1 MAVRLKELTK
11 AMIFAGVLF
20 LVTLGFACGGGP
32 GRGPLIIVDSGAD
45 TSDRDEVVT
54 LREAIL
60 IAVGELAVAD
70 LEPGEADNVSGAP
83 GPDSADTITFNTL
96 VVPVSAA
103 VTISLQDSLP
113 SLAAGG
119 DTIDGSQA
127 SVIVDGGSRSFECFR
142 VDSAGNALQGL
153 QIQNCLRGI
162 VLGPGAQGNTIGGE
176 APGEGNTISANEEGV
191 FIAGA
196 GADGNAIKGS
206 FIGTDAAGTEAL
218 GNRTG
223 IHIGSGAQGNVV
235 GGASPGARNVIS
247 GNEIQGIIIR
257 GRSNVVVGNYIGT
270 DVTGKVSVPNGAEG
284 IWIADEAQDN
294 IIGGATPAERN
305 VISGNK
311 LFGMNISG
319 ARATGNTVKGN
330 YIGVD
335 ATGKVA
341 LWNPYGLAI
350 DGASN
355 NTIGGTTPG
364 EGNVISGNGTGVLIR
379 GSGASANVL
388 KGNHIGTGSTASRPL
403 GNVLGI
409 WILKGAHHN
418 LIGGQDADD
427 GNVISFSNTQG
438 LLIEGND
445 TVGNTIRGNS
455 IYSSGGA
462 GMENADG
469 GNIEL
474 QPPTLT
480 STSPVAGTACASCIV
495 DIYSDSEDEG
505 EVYEGWTVA
514 GEEGAFTFAKT
525 VSGPNI
531 TATAT
536 DAEGNTSNFSQPV
549 QVAAG

>member
-1 MAVRLKELTK
+1 MAVSLKELTK
-11 AMIFAGVLF
+11 AMVFAGVLF
-20 LVTLGFACGGGP
+20 LVTLEVACGGGS
-32 GRGPLIIVDSGAD
+32 GGGPVIIVDGGAD
-45 TSDRDEVVT
+45 TNVRDEAVT

-60 IAVGELAVAD
+60 LAVGELAVAD
-70 LEPGEADNVSGAP
+70 LVPAEADNVSGAP
-83 GPDSADTITFNTL
+83 GPDSADTITFDTL
-96 VVPVSAA
+96 VFLPSLS
-103 VTISLQDSLP
+103 VTISLQGSLP
-113 SLAAGG
+113 SLAGGG
-119 DTIDGSQA
+119 DTIDASQA
-127 SVIVDGGSRSFECFR
+127 GVIVDGGDRSFECFS

-153 QIQNCLRGI
+153 QIQNCLKGI
-162 VLGPGAQGNTIGGE
+162 ALGSGAQGNTIGGE
-176 APGEGNTISANEEGV
+176 AEGEGNIISANEEGV
-191 FIAGA
+191 LIAGV

-206 FIGTDAAGTEAL
+206 FIGTDAAGTKAL
-218 GNRTG
+218 GNSTG

-270 DVTGKVSVPNGAEG
+270 DVTGKVSIPNGAEG
-284 IWIADEAQDN
+284 IWIADAALDN

-305 VISGNK
+305 VISGNG

-319 ARATGNTVKGN
+319 SRATGNIVKGN

-350 DGASN
+350 DGAAN
-355 NTIGGTTPG
+355 NIIGGTAPG

-379 GSGASANVL
+379 GSGASANVF
-388 KGNHIGTGSTASRPL
+388 KGNHIGAGSTLSRPL

-418 LIGGQDADD
+418 LIGGQDAGD
-427 GNVISFSNTQG
+427 GNIISFNQRQG
-438 LLIEGND
+438 LMIEGSD
-445 TVGNTIRGNS
+445 TLCNTIRGNS

-474 QPPTLT
+474 EAPTLT
-480 STSPVAGTACASCIV
+480 GISPVAGMACPNCVV

-505 EVYEGWTVA
+505 EVYEGWTVV

-549 QVAAG
+549 QVGAG